1 MAAKTNIEHRASHLL
16 QPRHLDLGTE
26 VGDTLLALLDRP
38 PVRPDVARADDEPL
52 VVEGVAG
59 SWLGR

>member
-52 VVEGVAG
+52 SSKA
-59 SWLGR
+59 WLGRWLGR